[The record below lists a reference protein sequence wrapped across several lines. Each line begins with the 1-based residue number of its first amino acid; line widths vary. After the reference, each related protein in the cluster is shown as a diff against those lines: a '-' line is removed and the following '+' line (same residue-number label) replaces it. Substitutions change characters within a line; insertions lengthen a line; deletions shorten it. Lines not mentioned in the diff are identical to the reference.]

1 MRTIPILFTF
11 DDRLVMPA
19 CVCISS
25 LLRSASPETFYDI
38 FIIHSD
44 KYDFSKTDVAKIPQ
58 YFRNCSIT
66 FRPISGEFVGGYEIR
81 GIPETCYYRMLS
93 PELIPE
99 YDKILYSDVDVIF
112 RDDLTKYYDVD
123 LGTNCFGGVDNC
135 SKLRPSVQKYARDVL
150 GIDPSNGFYCSGN
163 LLINLKQ
170 IREEGLCDR
179 FRELGKNNYRQQD
192 MDIINIACNGR
203 FYSFPPAF
211 CLAVN
216 IYRMIVLKRE
226 EMLTL
231 FSGDELDYALEKG
244 IVHYNGAKPWN
255 TWCHHFDIWWE
266 AYRNSPFF
274 DEKFYQGFYDSK
286 EDELDRLPLVKR
298 LKILARYFKVG
309 VKKGINLDEF

>member
-11 DDRLVMPA
+11 DDKLVLPA
-19 CVCISS
+19 CVCLSS
-25 LLRSASPETFYDI
+25 LLRSAGPDTFYDI

-44 KYDFSKTDVAKIPQ
+44 RYDLSGTDVARIPE
-58 YFRNCSIT
+58 YYPNCKIT

-112 RDDLTKYYDVD
+112 RDDLTKYYDTD

-135 SKLRPSVQKYARDVL
+135 SALRPSVQRYAREVL
-150 GIDPSNGFYCSGN
+150 GIDPSHGFYCSGN
-163 LLINLKQ
+163 LLINLKL
-170 IREEGLCDR
+170 IREEGLCAK
-179 FRELGKNNYRQQD
+179 FRELGKNSYRQQD

-211 CLAVN
+211 CLAVS
-216 IYRMIVLKRE
+216 IYRMIVQRRDD
-226 EMLTL
+226 MLSL
-231 FSGDELDYALEKG
+231 YSPSDLDYALEKG

-255 TWCHHFDIWWE
+255 TWCHHFDIWWQ
-266 AYRNSPFF
+266 AYRESPFF
-274 DEKFYQGFYDSK
+274 DEKYYQAFYDSK
-286 EDELDRLPLVKR
+286 EDELDRLSLAKR
-298 LKILARYFKVG
+298 LKVLARYFVVG
-309 VKKGINLDEF
+309 VKNGINLDEF

>member
-11 DDRLVMPA
+11 DDKLVLPA

-25 LLRSASPETFYDI
+25 LLQSADPETFYDI

-44 KYDFSKTDVAKIPQ
+44 KYDLSKTDVAKIPE
-58 YFRNCSIT
+58 YFSNCRLT
-66 FRPISGEFVGGYEIR
+66 FRPISGEFVGGYEVR

-112 RDDLTKYYDVD
+112 RDDLAKYYDVD
-123 LGTNCFGGVDNC
+123 LGSNCFGGVDNC
-135 SKLRPSVQKYARDVL
+135 SSLRPSVQRYAREVL
-150 GIDPSNGFYCSGN
+150 GIDSSNGFYCSGN

-170 IREEGLCDR
+170 IREDGLCDK
-179 FRELGKNNYRQQD
+179 FRELGRNNYRQQD

-203 FYSFPPAF
+203 FYRFPPAF
-211 CLAVN
+211 CLAVS
-216 IYRMIVLKRE
+216 IYRMIVLRRDD
-226 EMLTL
+226 MLSL
-231 FSGDELDYALEKG
+231 YNSSELDYALEKG
-244 IVHYNGAKPWN
+244 IVHYNGAKPWK
-255 TWCHHFDIWWE
+255 TWCHHFDIWWQ
-266 AYRNSPFF
+266 AYRESPFY

-286 EDELDRLPLVKR
+286 EDELDRLTLVKR

>member
-11 DDRLVMPA
+11 DDKLVLPA
-19 CVCISS
+19 CVCVSS
-25 LLRSASPETFYDI
+25 LLQNAAPDTFYDI

-44 KYDFSKTDVAKIPQ
+44 KYDLQHTDVAKITE
-58 YFRNCSIT
+58 YFKNCRMT

-81 GIPETCYYRMLS
+81 GIPETCYYRMLA

-135 SKLRPSVQKYARDVL
+135 SKLRPSVRRYAREVL

-163 LLINLKQ
+163 LLINLRQ
-170 IREEGLCDR
+170 IRKENLCDR
-179 FRELGKNNYRQQD
+179 FRELAKNNYRQQD

-216 IYRMIVLKRE
+216 MYRMIVARKDDMLACYTAE
-226 EMLTL
+226 EM
-231 FSGDELDYALEKG
+231 DYALRKG
-244 IVHYNGAKPWN
+244 IVHYNGAKPWK
-255 TWCHHFDIWWE
+255 TWTHHFDIWWQ
-266 AYRNSPFF
+266 AYRESPFF
-274 DEKFYQGFYDSK
+274 DEKFYQEFFDSK
-286 EDELDRLPLVKR
+286 EDELDRLPLGKR
-298 LKILARYFKVG
+298 IKILARYFVFGRRKTVSS
-309 VKKGINLDEF
+309 LDF

>member
-11 DDRLVMPA
+11 DDKLVLPA

-25 LLRSASPETFYDI
+25 LLRSAAPDTFYDI

-44 KYDFSKTDVAKIPQ
+44 RIDLSKTDVARIPE
-58 YFRNCSIT
+58 YYSNCKLT
-66 FRPISGEFVGGYEIR
+66 FRPISGEFVGGYEVR

-135 SKLRPSVQKYARDVL
+135 SKLRSSVQKYAREVL
-150 GIDPSNGFYCSGN
+150 GIDPANGFYCSGN

-203 FYSFPPAF
+203 FYAFPPAF
-211 CLAVN
+211 CLATN
-216 IYRMIVLKRE
+216 IYRMIVSQRE
-226 EMLTL
+226 RMLEL
-231 FSGDELDYALEKG
+231 YSPEELDYALQFG
-244 IVHYNGAKPWN
+244 IVHYSGAKPWK
-255 TWCHHFDIWWE
+255 TWSHHFDIWWE
-266 AYRNSPFF
+266 SYRNSPFY
-274 DEKFYQGFYDSK
+274 DENFYMDFYNSK
-286 EDELDRLPLVKR
+286 EDEFDRLPLMKR
-298 LKILARYFKVG
+298 IKILARFFLYGRKTRVS
-309 VKKGINLDEF
+309 LDDF